1 MVVILGLIASNA
13 SVDLSAGKHLSNAA
27 RGKKLSVNGE
37 KLREYVGRLLCWL
50 GVHDFRVVD
59 VTFGFGEGGSV
70 ERVECRRC
78 GLVTTH
84 QA

>member
-1 MVVILGLIASNA
+1 MVILGLVAGNA
-13 SVDLSAGKHLSNAA
+13 SMDWSAGKYLSNSV

-50 GVHDFRVVD
+50 GIHDFHVVD
-59 VTFGFGEGGSV
+59 VTFGFGAGGSV

-78 GLVTTH
+78 GLVRTH
-84 QA
+84 QV